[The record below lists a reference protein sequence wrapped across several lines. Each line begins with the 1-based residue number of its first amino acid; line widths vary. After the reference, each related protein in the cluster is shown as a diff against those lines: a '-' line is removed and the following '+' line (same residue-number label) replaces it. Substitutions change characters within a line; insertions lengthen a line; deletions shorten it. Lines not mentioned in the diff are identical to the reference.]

1 MVRRWDHDKTLPRGD
16 APGTRGGRPVRLQS
30 GRASRD
36 TGVERPPRLDPPP
49 DALIVVRPRMSL
61 FHPKQWMAVTA
72 EGFEARDGENVEV
85 LRRHEV
91 QAIALGERIT
101 FVGAGERVL
110 GTTAPVYTRSQIER
124 VANALGVR
132 VIVP

>member
-72 EGFEARDGENVEV
+72 DGFEARDGDNVEV
-85 LRRHEV
+85 LRRREV
-91 QAIALGERIT
+91 EAIALVDASRSS
-101 FVGAGERVL
+101 
-110 GTTAPVYTRSQIER
+110 APASACSARRHPCTRAR
-124 VANALGVR
+124 R
-132 VIVP
+132 